1 MKVIIAYLLL
11 VSSSHFLCAQEAGTE
26 PKKEAAGRTACFVAA
41 SIPDD
46 LENPVKVMLGKEVK
60 EMTLSKRMASDS
72 LEVPADGLI
81 SIIRKLD
88 KPDPVTKLDY
98 IILAQAQI
106 PDGMN
111 KSLII
116 LVPVARKEGATQI
129 FQAKVQDLA
138 GFTGGDYLYM
148 NLTTLNMAV
157 QLGDKK
163 IGLRPGDSA
172 IHRAGVID
180 KPTNV
185 EVSYLYFQ
193 PDQEKWKLISASTVV
208 MQSTR
213 REICI
218 FSWDPQFGRVDY
230 HGITFPVTP

>member
-1 MKVIIAYLLL
+1 MKAIFSFLLL
-11 VSSSHFLCAQEAGTE
+11 VSSGLTTFAQDAPSE
-26 PKKEAAGRTACFVAA
+26 PKKEPAGRVAWFVAA

-46 LENPVKVMLGKEVK
+46 LENPVKVMVGKEVT
-60 EMTLSKRMASDS
+60 EMTLSKRMASDAFKI
-72 LEVPADGLI
+72 PADGLI

-88 KPDPVTKLDY
+88 KPDPVTQLDY
-98 IILAQAQI
+98 TLLAQARI
-106 PDGMN
+106 PDGMS

-116 LVPVARKEGATQI
+116 LLPVARKEGSSMV

-138 GFTGGDYLYM
+138 GFTGGDYLFL

-157 QLGDKK
+157 QLGDSRL
-163 IGLRPGDSA
+163 GLRPGDTA
-172 IHRAGVID
+172 IHRAGALD
-180 KPTNV
+180 KPTNTP
-185 EVSYLYFQ
+185 VSYLYYQ
-193 PDQEKWKLISASTVV
+193 PQLEKWKLISASTVV

-218 FSWDPQFGRVDY
+218 FSWDPQFSRVDY

>member
-1 MKVIIAYLLL
+1 
-11 VSSSHFLCAQEAGTE
+11 
-26 PKKEAAGRTACFVAA
+26 
-41 SIPDD
+41 
-46 LENPVKVMLGKEVK
+46 
-60 EMTLSKRMASDS
+60 
-72 LEVPADGLI
+72 
-81 SIIRKLD
+81 LD
-88 KPDPVTKLDY
+88 RPDPVTKLDY
-98 IILAQAQI
+98 TILAQAQI
-106 PDGMN
+106 ADGMS
-111 KSLII
+111 KALII
-116 LVPVARKEGATQI
+116 LVPVARKEGSSQV

-172 IHRAGVID
+172 IHRAGALE
-180 KPTNV
+180 KPTNT

-218 FSWDPQFGRVDY
+218 FSWDPRFGRVDY